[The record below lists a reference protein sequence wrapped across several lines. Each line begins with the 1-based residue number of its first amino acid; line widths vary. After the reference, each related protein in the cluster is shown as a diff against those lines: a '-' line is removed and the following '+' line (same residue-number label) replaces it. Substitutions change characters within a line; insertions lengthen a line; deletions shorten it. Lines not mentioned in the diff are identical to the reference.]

1 MKLTEALRNADRI
14 GLIGSCTAREV
25 KELAC
30 SPGVKASYIWRSN
43 TISMMS
49 DPISRPIDMTV
60 AGLQGGEPQTVRG
73 DFYKTDLAAFLAGHP
88 LVLMDLFRDTYDLM
102 TDGTTF
108 VTRGQEWDRIAAT
121 HNLADFQMVS
131 VYAKTYPALWLR
143 QARQMADRIN
153 RSGAVVILVPASLTH
168 IRLEDVVS
176 QGRQVTLL
184 SADHFD
190 IHYKSVML
198 ACMEGI
204 MAQLLDRCLLLPRPG
219 ALGFANPGHLY
230 GLGPIHHFPA
240 LYRLMLE
247 LGDCEMTRALA
258 ATPSAAE
265 RAERA
270 TRLATL
276 WQAQAQAGY
285 PLP

>member
-1 MKLTEALRNADRI
+1 MKLTKALRDADRI
-14 GLIGSCTAREV
+14 GLIGSCIAREV

-30 SPGVKASYIWRSN
+30 RPGVKASYIWRSN

-49 DPISRPIDMTV
+49 DPMRQKIDMAA

-73 DFYKTDLAAFLAGHP
+73 DFYKTDLDGFLAGHP

-102 TDGTTF
+102 TDGSTF
-108 VTRGQEWDRIAAT
+108 VTRGQEWNRIAAT
-121 HNLADFQMVS
+121 HDLAGFEMVS

-143 QARQMADRIN
+143 QARGIADRIN
-153 RSGAVVILVPASLTH
+153 QSGATVILVPASPTH
-168 IRLEDVVS
+168 VMLQDGVP
-176 QGRQVTLL
+176 QGRQVALL
-184 SADHFD
+184 PADHFD
-190 IHYKSVML
+190 IHYKAVML
-198 ACMEGI
+198 TCMEGI
-204 MAQLLDRCLLLPRPG
+204 MAQLLQRCILLPRPG
-219 ALGFANPGHLY
+219 AFGFANPGHLY

-240 LYRLMLE
+240 PYRLMLE
-247 LGDCEMTRALA
+247 LGDCEIDRVLA
-258 ATPSAAE
+258 AAPGATE

-270 TRLATL
+270 AGIAAL

>member
-1 MKLTEALRNADRI
+1 MKLTEALRAADRI

-30 SPGVKASYIWRSN
+30 SPGVRASYIWRSN

-49 DPISRPIDMTV
+49 DPLPRQIDPDA
-60 AGLQGGEPQTVRG
+60 AGLPDGGPQTVRG

-88 LVLMDLFRDTYDLM
+88 LVLMDMFRDTYDLM

-108 VTRGQEWDRIAAT
+108 VTRGQEWGQIAAS
-121 HNLADFQMVS
+121 HDLSGFSMVS
-131 VYAKTYPALWLR
+131 VYAKTYPALWLA
-143 QARQMADRIN
+143 QARRFAERVN
-153 RSGAVVILVPASLTH
+153 HSGATILLVPASLTH
-168 IRLEDVVS
+168 VRLEAEAS
-176 QGRQVTLL
+176 GARQVTLL
-184 SADHFD
+184 PADHFD

-198 ACMEGI
+198 ACMEAI

-247 LGDCEMTRALA
+247 LADCDLGRALA
-258 ATPSAAE
+258 ALPPAAE
-265 RAERA
+265 RAERIA
-270 TRLATL
+270 RLAAL